1 MNWNKSKR
9 PAFVTL
15 KKHIPQIMT
24 IINKEYS
31 DPISSTQVNTFI
43 NKTPS
48 HLIHE
53 KIMHEYYTVNKTHVF
68 DIAPQTI
75 KPIIPSIIQSIIPT
89 TLLKPCKQIKENRLD
104 NFSFITSFRRSHRI
118 PLFHEKSNLIF
129 PCKQKVDIYGD
140 HFFHV

>member
-9 PAFVTL
+9 PAFTTL

-43 NKTPS
+43 DKTPA

-53 KIMHEYYTVNKTHVF
+53 KIMHEYY
-68 DIAPQTI
+68 AG
-75 KPIIPSIIQSIIPT
+75 S
-89 TLLKPCKQIKENRLD
+89 
-104 NFSFITSFRRSHRI
+104 
-118 PLFHEKSNLIF
+118 
-129 PCKQKVDIYGD
+129 
-140 HFFHV
+140 